1 MLKEKYNEDIFILK
15 HRGRETVIYY
25 KTINLT
31 KICSD
36 WLSKKSIDTFEKNA
50 VVTFAAEILRAE
62 ILSAKYENSS
72 YPPAQNFSRTSIQTC
87 HNYYKFFLNIFY
99 LKENRKLTKIVK

>member
-15 HRGRETVIYY
+15 HRSRETVIYY

-62 ILSAKYENSS
+62 ILSAKYEYSS
-72 YPPAQNFSRTSIQTC
+72 YPPAQ
-87 HNYYKFFLNIFY
+87 KFLKNVNSDILQLLQIFLKY
-99 LKENRKLTKIVK
+99 LLLKGKQVK